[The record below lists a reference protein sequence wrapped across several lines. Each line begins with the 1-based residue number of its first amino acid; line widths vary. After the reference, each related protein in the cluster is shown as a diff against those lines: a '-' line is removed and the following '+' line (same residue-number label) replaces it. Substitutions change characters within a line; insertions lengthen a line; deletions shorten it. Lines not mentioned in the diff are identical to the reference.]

1 MLLFIISEVMVF
13 GAFFTAYFFIRVAQG
28 DPWPAHGT
36 TLPDARSGWMRANLI
51 ERVQGATATPVE
63 HVVVDMPSTA
73 AAPAA

>member
-1 MLLFIISEVMVF
+1 
-13 GAFFTAYFFIRVAQG
+13 
-28 DPWPAHGT
+28 
-36 TLPDARSGWMRANLI
+36 MRANLI